1 MIGKLRPKQH
11 PGFKINA
18 AMLDQEKVNPR
29 ALYKRFAQIM
39 PTHGNV
45 VCLGLFPLKPG
56 SKNARDPVNE
66 PRKERFEFEGKSRL
80 FAPKPRSLPAFRL
93 HPEWSARAE
102 RYAITGVFENP
113 FLIII
118 YQSIRPLSEFMTLT
132 MLCLF
137 RVSGNLL
144 SAWIRYPL
152 AERMSEMEKTQS
164 IQYQPTRARWC
175 SNQEFQPLTP
185 QNTGLV

>member
-1 MIGKLRPKQH
+1 VDLIIIGKLRPKHH
-11 PGFKINA
+11 PGFRINA
-18 AMLDQEKVNPR
+18 AMLDQEKVNLK

-45 VCLGLFPLKPG
+45 VCLGPFPLEPG

-66 PRKERFEFEGKSRL
+66 PRKERFEFEGKSPL

-93 HPEWSARAE
+93 HPEGSVRAE

-118 YQSIRPLSEFMTLT
+118 YRSIRPLSEFMTLA
-132 MLCLF
+132 MLCVYF
-137 RVSGNLL
+137 G
-144 SAWIRYPL
+144 
-152 AERMSEMEKTQS
+152 
-164 IQYQPTRARWC
+164 
-175 SNQEFQPLTP
+175 
-185 QNTGLV
+185 